1 MGAVGGPG
9 IFPRATSVSD
19 KSTEEACMVHVP
31 GTALFGSGHCVV
43 MAGLTLVFQ
52 ASGTKPKS
60 LIKVWPR
67 AVPQSSPGLPPF
79 GQGMAS
85 AGFWSWSTENIGTN
99 TEGCAVCL
107 ILPPVGSAEG

>member
-52 ASGTKPKS
+52 ASGSKTKS
-60 LIKVWPR
+60 LNKDWPR
-67 AVPQSSPGLPPF
+67 AGPQSSPGLTPVGP
-79 GQGMAS
+79 GSAS
-85 AGFWSWSTENIGTN
+85 AGWRAWTHAQNGAHT
-99 TEGCAVCL
+99 
-107 ILPPVGSAEG
+107 